1 MTINMTYWE
10 VDKITE
16 VTASGSKVDNEV
28 TDEQFARIEASYK
41 SGKFVYLTD
50 DESLSDIVALFF
62 DLAMDPAKELYGEL
76 AERLRIVFEYPDEI
90 KVEGEQSTREL
101 RGEV

>member
-16 VTASGSKVDNEV
+16 VTASGSKVDYEV

-62 DLAMDPAKELYGEL
+62 DLAMDPAKEMYGEL

>member
-16 VTASGSKVDNEV
+16 VTASGSKVDYVV
-28 TDEQFARIEASYK
+28 TDEQFARIKASYK

-50 DESLSDIVALFF
+50 DESLSDIVALFY

-90 KVEGEQSTREL
+90 KVEGKQSTREL
-101 RGEV
+101 RGDV